1 MPGLGA
7 SDVFDYYARDWV
19 QQVRALV
26 PGGVDVLF
34 DAAGGQTRDHAVG
47 AVREGGRAIFLAGA
61 PAQLGPG
68 VVAESL
74 DADVTRR
81 VLEAIGRLA
90 PAGRQRPQVEAVLP
104 FAQVR
109 AALER
114 VAGRHTRGK
123 IVLQIG
129 RSCRRASRPIAANQ
143 PGCLRARE

>member
-7 SDVFDYYARDWV
+7 SEVFDYYAGDWV

-68 VVAESL
+68 VVGESL
-74 DADVTRR
+74 DADVTPGCWRR
-81 VLEAIGRLA
+81 S
-90 PAGRQRPQVEAVLP
+90 AGWP
-104 FAQVR
+104 
-109 AALER
+109 
-114 VAGRHTRGK
+114 
-123 IVLQIG
+123 
-129 RSCRRASRPIAANQ
+129 RRAGSAP
-143 PGCLRARE
+143 RARRCCRSRRSARR